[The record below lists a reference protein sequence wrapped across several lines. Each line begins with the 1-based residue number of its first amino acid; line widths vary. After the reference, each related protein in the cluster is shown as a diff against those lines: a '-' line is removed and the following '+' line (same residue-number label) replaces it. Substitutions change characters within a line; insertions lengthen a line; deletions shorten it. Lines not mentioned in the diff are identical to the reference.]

1 MTQQPATATGGP
13 AGGFKV
19 ESNAAG
25 RDFVVSV
32 ADGSASG
39 KSDDEILSQF
49 PQFLAQGGKLTSQTY
64 VATGAVT
71 GRELLIDKPGQETE
85 RVRIFVSHK
94 RLFEVGKEAV
104 AGRGTLIVGVGAVT
118 VDETVAL
125 ARHAEKVGCDGALIL
140 PPYFVKLTDD
150 EIYAHYADVTG
161 RIGLPVML

>member
-1 MTQQPATATGGP
+1 MRIIGSGVLATMLLALTACSVPPLKTYAYPAWNFSISLRSAPTVTQQPGTTTGGP
-13 AGGFKV
+13 AGGIKV

-94 RLFEVGKEAV
+94 RLYEVGAQSSLGPQDPEV
-104 AGRGTLIVGVGAVT
+104 NTFL
-118 VDETVAL
+118 DS
-125 ARHAEKVGCDGALIL
+125 
-140 PPYFVKLTDD
+140 FQLTS
-150 EIYAHYADVTG
+150 G
-161 RIGLPVML
+161 

>member
-1 MTQQPATATGGP
+1 MRFIGSAVLATMLLALTACSVPPLKTYAYPAWGFSISLRSAPAVTLQPATTSGGP
-13 AGGFKV
+13 AGGIKV

-71 GRELLIDKPGQETE
+71 GRELLIDKPGQETQ

-94 RLFEVGKEAV
+94 RLYEIDAQSSLGPQDSEV
-104 AGRGTLIVGVGAVT
+104 TTFL
-118 VDETVAL
+118 DS
-125 ARHAEKVGCDGALIL
+125 
-140 PPYFVKLTDD
+140 FQLT
-150 EIYAHYADVTG
+150 G
-161 RIGLPVML
+161 G